1 MPGLENKLKT
11 SQYFKLGMVN
21 FINTA
26 PIYVPWQ
33 EMGPLIEWMIEE
45 GPPSLLNRH
54 MAQGKL
60 DAGIISS
67 YAYGINADR
76 YYILPDLS
84 ISATGPV
91 KSVILLSRVPIE
103 RLHGKLVLLTPQSA
117 TSINLLYIILEDF
130 LGLKPIPIY
139 RTGSFKEMQTDPEI
153 KAYLAIGDEALR
165 LRSRSDGL
173 FLSDLAKI
181 WLDYTG
187 LPFVFAIWAIRK
199 ECWSTNP
206 ARISLIY
213 RRLRECYQK
222 GRMELERISQMMAS
236 RIPMSS
242 PACLEYLK
250 GIELDLSIEKQQ
262 GLLHFFELLYKRG
275 NFPEILDLK
284 TLPIDGLQ

>member
-1 MPGLENKLKT
+1 MPGLENKRKT
-11 SQYFKLGMVN
+11 SPYFRLGMVN

-33 EMGPLIEWMIEE
+33 ERGPLKEWQVQE

-54 MAQGKL
+54 MAQKKL
-60 DAGIISS
+60 DVGIISS

-103 RLHGKLVLLTPQSA
+103 RLHGKSVLLTPQSA
-117 TSINLLYIILEDF
+117 TSINLLHIILEDF
-130 LGLKPIPIY
+130 LRLRPIY

-187 LPFVFAIWAIRK
+187 LPFVFAVWAIRK
-199 ECWSTNP
+199 ESWLANP
-206 ARISLIY
+206 SRIALLY
-213 RRLRECYQK
+213 RRLRECYQQ
-222 GRMELERISQMMAS
+222 GQGELERISQIVAS

-242 PACLEYLK
+242 SECLKYLK

-262 GLLHFFELLYKRG
+262 GLLHFFELLYKRA
-275 NFPEILDLK
+275 NFPKILGLK
-284 TLPIDGLQ
+284 TLPMDKLL